1 MTECS
6 FCGAQS
12 TDGDSK
18 IFITA
23 PPSSPGVA
31 ICWECIGFCIEAVT
45 TVYEYNA
52 ILATEAQPS

>member
-1 MTECS
+1 MIIKKS
-6 FCGAQS
+6 NRPNHFLGFY
-12 TDGDSK
+12 D
-18 IFITA
+18 ITA

-31 ICWECIGFCIEAVT
+31 ICWECIGVCIEAVT